1 VASDNNPIGLR
12 AILCAKILFWFP
24 PKYAFEEKRRRKTSP
39 EPGGCAAL
47 HAITYESPKTIADAV
62 KLLAA
67 HGEKARPLS
76 GGTDLVIQL
85 RAGTRRPEYVVDVK
99 SIPELTRISF
109 SLQHGLHLGAAVSCI
124 EIHENADMRRY
135 YPGLTEAAHLI
146 GSLQIQSRASVGGNL
161 CNGSPAGD
169 STPALIALGAKARL
183 VGPKGERVVPV
194 ETFITGPARTVL
206 QPGELLIE
214 LLIDAPAPHSSDAY
228 LRFIPRNEM
237 DIAVVGVGGSIT
249 LDLDDDR
256 VVDARI
262 ALGAVGPTPIFAA
275 EASKALIG
283 KKLDEAALDNAA
295 RLATSVATPI
305 DDMRGTAEFR
315 RHIVGVL
322 TRRVLTIA
330 AERARQSEQR

>member
-1 VASDNNPIGLR
+1 
-12 AILCAKILFWFP
+12 
-24 PKYAFEEKRRRKTSP
+24 
-39 EPGGCAAL
+39 L
-47 HAITYESPKTIADAV
+47 HAINYESPRTIADAV
-62 KLLAA
+62 ALLAA
-67 HGEKARPLS
+67 HGDKARPLS

-85 RAGTRRPEYVVDVK
+85 RAGVRRPEYVVDIK
-99 SIPELTRISF
+99 HIPEMTRISF
-109 SLQHGLHLGAAVSCI
+109 SMQHGLHLGAAVSCI

-146 GSLQIQSRASVGGNL
+146 GSLQIQSRATVGGNL

-169 STPALIALGAKARL
+169 STPALIALGAKARI
-183 VGPKGERVVPV
+183 VGPKGERIVPV
-194 ETFITGPARTVL
+194 DTFITGPARTAL

-214 LLIDAPAPHSSDAY
+214 LLIDSPARHSSDAY

-237 DIAVVGVGGSIT
+237 DIAVVGVGASVT

-256 VVDARI
+256 VTDARI
-262 ALGAVGPTPIFAA
+262 ALGAVGPTPILATAA
-275 EASKALIG
+275 ASAIIG

-322 TRRVLTIA
+322 TRRALTIA
-330 AERARQSEQR
+330 AERARSNEQR

>member
-1 VASDNNPIGLR
+1 
-12 AILCAKILFWFP
+12 
-24 PKYAFEEKRRRKTSP
+24 
-39 EPGGCAAL
+39 L

-275 EASKALIG
+275 EASKAIIG
-283 KKLDEAALDNAA
+283 KKLDAASLDNAA

>member
-1 VASDNNPIGLR
+1 
-12 AILCAKILFWFP
+12 
-24 PKYAFEEKRRRKTSP
+24 
-39 EPGGCAAL
+39 L

-169 STPALIALGAKARL
+169 STPALIALGAKARV

>member
-1 VASDNNPIGLR
+1 
-12 AILCAKILFWFP
+12 
-24 PKYAFEEKRRRKTSP
+24 
-39 EPGGCAAL
+39 L

-76 GGTDLVIQL
+76 GGTDLIIQL
-85 RAGTRRPEYVVDVK
+85 RAGTRRPEYVVDLK
-99 SIPELTRISF
+99 SIPELSRIAF

-214 LLIDAPAPHSSDAY
+214 FLIDAPAPHSSDAY

-249 LDLDDDR
+249 LDLDDER

-283 KKLDEAALDNAA
+283 KKLDAAALDNAA

>member
-1 VASDNNPIGLR
+1 
-12 AILCAKILFWFP
+12 
-24 PKYAFEEKRRRKTSP
+24 
-39 EPGGCAAL
+39 L

-169 STPALIALGAKARL
+169 STPALIALGAKARV

-275 EASKALIG
+275 EASKAIIG
-283 KKLDEAALDNAA
+283 KKLDAASLDNAA

>member
-1 VASDNNPIGLR
+1 
-12 AILCAKILFWFP
+12 
-24 PKYAFEEKRRRKTSP
+24 
-39 EPGGCAAL
+39 L
-47 HAITYESPKTIADAV
+47 HAINYETPKTIAEAV

-76 GGTDLVIQL
+76 GGTDLIIQL
-85 RAGTRRPEYVVDVK
+85 RAGTRRPEFVVDVK
-99 SIPELTRISF
+99 QIPELHRISF
-109 SLQHGLHLGAAVSCI
+109 SLKDGLHLGAAVSCI
-124 EIHENADMRRY
+124 EIHENADMRKY

-169 STPALIALGAKARL
+169 ATPALIALGAKARI
-183 VGPKGERVVPV
+183 VGPGGERTVPV
-194 ETFITGPARTVL
+194 ETFITAPGRTVL
-206 QPGELLIE
+206 QPGDLLVE
-214 LLIDAPAPHSSDAY
+214 FLIDAPAKHSSDAY

-237 DIAVVGVGGSIT
+237 DIAVVGVGGALT
-249 LDLDDDR
+249 LDLGDDR

-275 EASKALIG
+275 EASKSLIG
-283 KKLDEAALDNAA
+283 KKLDAAAIENAG

-330 AERARQSEQR
+330 ADRARQSEQR